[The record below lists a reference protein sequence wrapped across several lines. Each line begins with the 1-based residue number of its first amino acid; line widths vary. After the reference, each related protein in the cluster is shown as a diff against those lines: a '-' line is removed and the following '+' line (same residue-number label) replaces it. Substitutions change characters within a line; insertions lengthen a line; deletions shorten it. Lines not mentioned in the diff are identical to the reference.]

1 MPKLLRILPLF
12 LLLSLAAWAHT
23 YHASIMEVRFNPGKQ
38 RLEMALKVFIDDLE
52 QDLSQGQPTPVRTDQ
67 LPRAQLDPLL
77 LNLLRRQVQFTA
89 RPGAAPLP
97 LTLVGLQKETD
108 AYWLYFTAPL
118 PTAATGVTL
127 RHQLL
132 LALFPDQMN
141 IVNLTANGQKQS
153 LLFRNGEETQQLKW

>member
-1 MPKLLRILPLF
+1 M

-23 YHASIMEVRFNPGKQ
+23 YHASILEMRFNPGKQ
-38 RLEMALKVFIDDLE
+38 RLEMALKVFTDDLE
-52 QDLSQGQPTPVRTDQ
+52 KDLSQNQPAPIRTDQ
-67 LPRAQLDPLL
+67 LTRAQLDPLL
-77 LNLLRRQVQFTA
+77 LNLLRREVQFSI
-89 RPGAAPLP
+89 RPGAAALP
-97 LTLVGLQKETD
+97 LTLVGLQKESE

-118 PTAATGVTL
+118 PAATTGVTL

-153 LLFRNGEETQQLKW
+153 FLFRNGEETQQLKW